1 MSKTIRRNIKKRN
14 TRRLKSKMSLKN
26 RTKYTNNKRKYKN
39 TNRKTR
45 HHRNQRGGV
54 VSFVEINDETGNHI
68 YYSAILNEYIEI
80 TPLPAT
86 STKTYDK
93 KQHDQRTLDNMA
105 IAGIQD
111 AKGMASKPVVN
122 RYIARQALR
131 VMPKAGDISVPE
143 QVRKAEQAIK
153 AKKDAEDRQYTIL
166 LAQQEENR
174 RIQEQASLMFEP
186 SDLSSATGKKL
197 PDYLNFTEEELGM
210 SPTRARTPSVSSL
223 AKSSGLKSMHLSSA
237 ERKKQLRQSL
247 SSSGSDDDPDLGGV
261 DEDDIAE
268 LRRQLKEEQDY
279 IKKYG
284 VRPLS
289 PRRLKQQSQGAV
301 AHGRPRSPDKQHK
314 PYLFQALRTKVN
326 QLVSDDID
334 RRLTDV
340 FRRLYT
346 GSETQK
352 IIRECPPCLQHYILF
367 RLEGQGITK
376 DMITELHTKLKNG
389 TGSDLRTLLVT
400 NNLFP
405 IPETLWVPD
414 HVCKRSAIPHDG
426 GEEFGLF
433 KRRHHCR
440 CCGRCITAEY
450 VESGTNPTVC
460 TECARIFRM
469 K

>member
-93 KQHDQRTLDNMA
+93 KQHDQQTLDKMA

-111 AKGMASKPVVN
+111 AKGMASIPVVK

-210 SPTRARTPSVSSL
+210 SPTRARTPS
-223 AKSSGLKSMHLSSA
+223 GLKSMHLSSA
-237 ERKKQLRQSL
+237 ERKDHQRQSV
-247 SSSGSDDDPDLGGV
+247 SSGSDNDSDLGGV
-261 DEDDIAE
+261 QEDDIAK

-301 AHGRPRSPDKQHK
+301 AHGRPRSPDKQSK
-314 PYLFQALRTKVN
+314 PSLFQALRTKVN
-326 QLVSDDID
+326 KLVSDDID
-334 RRLTDV
+334 RRLTEV
-340 FRRLYT
+340 FRRLLT
-346 GSETQK
+346 ASETQK

-367 RLEGQGITK
+367 RLEGMGITR
-376 DMITELHTKLKNG
+376 DVITELHTELNG
-389 TGSDLRTLLVT
+389 GNGPQLRSLLVKH
-400 NNLFP
+400 NLFP
-405 IPETLWVPD
+405 IPKSLWVPD

-440 CCGRCITAEY
+440 CCGRCITSEY
-450 VESGTNPTVC
+450 YVDSGKVC
-460 TECARIFRM
+460 TECDRLLTRM
-469 K
+469 

>member
-1 MSKTIRRNIKKRN
+1 MSKTKRRNIKKRN

-54 VSFVEINDETGNHI
+54 VSFVRTDPITGKYI

-80 TPLPAT
+80 TPLPGV
-86 STKTYDK
+86 STTKAYDR
-93 KQHDQRTLDNMA
+93 KQHAQRILGKMA

-111 AKGMASKPVVN
+111 AKGMASIPIVDRYVIRRNVHGTPKPLV
-122 RYIARQALR
+122 I
-131 VMPKAGDISVPE
+131 PVPE
-143 QVRKAEQAIK
+143 EAIK

-186 SDLSSATGKKL
+186 SGLSSATGKKL

-210 SPTRARTPSVSSL
+210 SPTRARTPPVSSL
-223 AKSSGLKSMHLSSA
+223 AKSSGFKSMHLSSA
-237 ERKKQLRQSL
+237 ERKDHQRQSV
-247 SSSGSDDDPDLGGV
+247 SSGSDNDSDLGGV
-261 DEDDIAE
+261 EEDDIAI
-268 LRRQLKEEQDY
+268 LKRQLKEEQDY
-279 IKKYG
+279 IKKHG

-301 AHGRPRSPDKQHK
+301 ALGRPRSPDKQHK
-314 PYLFQALRTKVN
+314 PSLFQALRTKVN
-326 QLVSDDID
+326 QLVSYDID

-340 FRRLYT
+340 FRRFHT

-367 RLEGQGITK
+367 RLEGMGITK

-389 TGSDLRTLLVT
+389 TGSVLRTLLVT

-414 HVCKRSAIPHDG
+414 SVCKRSAIPHDG

-469 K
+469 S

>member
-1 MSKTIRRNIKKRN
+1 MSKTKRRNIKKRN
-14 TRRLKSKMSLKN
+14 TRRKNSKMSLKN

-39 TNRKTR
+39 TNRKTI
-45 HHRNQRGGV
+45 HHRNQRGGRV
-54 VSFVEINDETGNHI
+54 IFVRVDKKTGKHI
-68 YYSAILNEYIEI
+68 YKSDRLDEFIEI
-80 TPLPAT
+80 APLPGVST
-86 STKTYDK
+86 TKTYDK
-93 KQHDQRTLDNMA
+93 KQHDQRTLDKMA
-105 IAGIQD
+105 IPGIQD
-111 AKGMASKPVVN
+111 AKGMAPIPVVDRFVVRRN
-122 RYIARQALR
+122 VQGMTKPLVI
-131 VMPKAGDISVPE
+131 PVPE
-143 QVRKAEQAIK
+143 EAIK
-153 AKKDAEDRQYTIL
+153 AKKDEEDKQYTIL
-166 LAQQEENR
+166 LAEQEENR
-174 RIQEQASLMFEP
+174 RIQELESLMFEP
-186 SDLSSATGKKL
+186 SGLSSATGKKL
-197 PDYLNFTEEELGM
+197 PDYLNFTEKELGI

-237 ERKKQLRQSL
+237 ERKDHRPQSV
-247 SSSGSDDDPDLGGV
+247 SSGSDNDSDLGG
-261 DEDDIAE
+261 DEDVIAKLQRE
-268 LRRQLKEEQDY
+268 LKEEQDY
-279 IKKYG
+279 IKEHG
-284 VRPLS
+284 VRPRP
-289 PRRLKQQSQGAV
+289 PRQLKQPSHGAV
-301 AHGRPRSPDKQHK
+301 ALGRPRSPDKQRE
-314 PYLFQALRTKVN
+314 PSLFQALRTKVN
-326 QLVSDDID
+326 QLVSDDIN

-414 HVCKRSAIPHDG
+414 HVCKRSAIPRDSG
-426 GEEFGLF
+426 DEFGTF

-450 VESGTNPTVC
+450 VESGTSPTIC

>member
-1 MSKTIRRNIKKRN
+1 MSKTKRRNIKKRN
-14 TRRLKSKMSLKN
+14 TRRKNSKMSLKN

-39 TNRKTR
+39 TNRKTI

-54 VSFVEINDETGNHI
+54 VSFVRTDPITGNHI
-68 YYSAILNEYIEI
+68 YYSTSLNEYIEI
-80 TPLPAT
+80 RPSPGV
-86 STKTYDK
+86 STTNAYDR
-93 KQHDQRTLDNMA
+93 KQRDQRTLSKMA
-105 IAGIQD
+105 IAGIQ
-111 AKGMASKPVVN
+111 
-122 RYIARQALR
+122 
-131 VMPKAGDISVPE
+131 E
-143 QVRKAEQAIK
+143 AIK
-153 AKKDAEDRQYTIL
+153 AKKDEEDKQYTIL
-166 LAQQEENR
+166 LAEQEENR
-174 RIQEQASLMFEP
+174 RIQELESLMFEP
-186 SDLSSATGKKL
+186 SGLSSATGKKL

-237 ERKKQLRQSL
+237 ERKDRRPQSV
-247 SSSGSDDDPDLGGV
+247 SSGSDNDSDLGGV
-261 DEDDIAE
+261 EEDVIAI
-268 LRRQLKEEQDY
+268 LKRQLKEEQDY
-279 IKKYG
+279 IKKHG
-284 VRPLS
+284 VRPRP
-289 PRRLKQQSQGAV
+289 PRQLKQPSHGAV
-301 AHGRPRSPDKQHK
+301 ALGRPRSPDKQHK
-314 PYLFQALRTKVN
+314 PSLFQVLRTKVN

-414 HVCKRSAIPHDG
+414 HVCKRSAIPRDSG
-426 GEEFGLF
+426 DEFGTF

-450 VESGTNPTVC
+450 VESGTSPTIC